1 MNDMFEP
8 WEIFQ
13 LSPGKEGYLTLFFTH
28 TYWTVLPGA
37 PWPHL
42 QFTRQF
48 QILFFGCE
56 RNSKPWCFLGFSGGL
71 SGAQCVCVWV
81 SVSVCVCVR
90 RGRDRG
96 SESPLTTWISP
107 LMLTGLDINNV
118 AFHSPHPPLRSLPRT
133 HTYALFLSLSLSL
146 VFTVYF
152 SVCVTVHVLLFVPI
166 HKEMAL

>member
-1 MNDMFEP
+1 MICLSHGRYFSWVQGRRDTSLYFSLTPTEP
-8 WEIFQ
+8 CYRVP
-13 LSPGKEGYLTLFFTH
+13 LDLTCSLH
-28 TYWTVLPGA
+28 A
-37 PWPHL
+37 
-42 QFTRQF
+42 
-48 QILFFGCE
+48 
-56 RNSKPWCFLGFSGGL
+56 NSKYCSLAAKGTVNHDVFWVFLGGWVELG
-71 SGAQCVCVWV
+71 VCVWV
-81 SVSVCVCVR
+81 SVSVCVCMR

-133 HTYALFLSLSLSL
+133 HTYALFLSLSLFL